1 MALVEKDNL
10 HPEEVKRILCDLI
23 TCAEHWMHRKKIAMD
38 YPFEILKK
46 EVSRSESL
54 SYVRAEMEKI
64 LEIMFRQISEGE
76 GQNTSKKV
84 GLMIDYIQEH
94 LSEKMSLSE
103 IADYVE
109 LSEIHTSRLFKKEMD
124 MRLTEYINTRRIE
137 KAKELLAATDV
148 KIKEVAEKVG
158 IADQLY
164 FTKVFKKETGLSP
177 REFRKMQ

>member
-1 MALVEKDNL
+1 
-10 HPEEVKRILCDLI
+10 
-23 TCAEHWMHRKKIAMD
+23 
-38 YPFEILKK
+38 
-46 EVSRSESL
+46 
-54 SYVRAEMEKI
+54 
-64 LEIMFRQISEGE
+64 
-76 GQNTSKKV
+76 
-84 GLMIDYIQEH
+84 MIDYIQEH